1 MKDGVPL
8 PRACAS
14 ISFWMSAASAR
25 ARQRRRG
32 HLADHVAH
40 RLRVAGRLVLELIS
54 GVVRIAQQRRTLG
67 AQLDQ
72 LRDPRGVVRRP
83 TLCPADRGVVNA
95 FAQRA
100 VRELRQQR
108 LVGGVLQCD
117 EPLAGETACRR
128 CLRRRADLPLRQAI
142 EVLEVVDRHRTIGG
156 GLQHV
161 VLEARPERGDLGVE
175 RAQARLLGRRQPGT
189 GAHELGVVARKQL
202 QRLRIKVQARALLVQ
217 RLDARPQRRIQMNRV
232 LLRGELGGH
241 LGVDLLHPRIGV
253 GCIEPPE
260 GRVDAH
266 QQLPGALESDD
277 GVVEGGG
284 LRVVSDAGHLAEL
297 LAHAGLEGGQVIA
310 VADAVKGWQLERERA
325 RLHERV
331 VGHCGSPCSLLCG
344 GSAGGEGGDRES
356 SGEHA

>member
-1 MKDGVPL
+1 
-8 PRACAS
+8 
-14 ISFWMSAASAR
+14 
-25 ARQRRRG
+25 
-32 HLADHVAH
+32 
-40 RLRVAGRLVLELIS
+40 
-54 GVVRIAQQRRTLG
+54 
-67 AQLDQ
+67 
-72 LRDPRGVVRRP
+72 
-83 TLCPADRGVVNA
+83 
-95 FAQRA
+95 
-100 VRELRQQR
+100 
-108 LVGGVLQCD
+108 
-117 EPLAGETACRR
+117 
-128 CLRRRADLPLRQAI
+128 
-142 EVLEVVDRHRTIGG
+142 
-156 GLQHV
+156 

-175 RAQARLLGRRQPGT
+175 RAQARLLGRRQTGT

-356 SGEHA
+356 SGEHARYASLMVMPFSMVRPRAGRNGILRAPSMRVRLAARFCRRGLLRARSLFTQDPT